1 MRSILYILFAVGGVL
16 VAIAL
21 SMVLLDDEGEQQ
33 VKPQSPSIELSKP
46 SIELSK
52 PAADKVETMDA
63 SNYSGTSLRPTDTT
77 PAAPLTIGLARVKPD
92 GAALFAGTAAPNAK
106 IRIFE
111 GNILLG
117 ETIANANGE
126 WLIVLE
132 KSLAS
137 GQHLIS
143 VAMER
148 SDGTTEMANRSL
160 AVEIYQDTESKPLV
174 ALLPETATEV
184 PVLIQSPDD
193 VDKSKSAASASEVTA
208 SEATASEVTASEAAA
223 SEVTTS
229 EVTASEVTAS
239 EATASEAAASEAAAS
254 EVTASEV
261 TASEAIV
268 ADPAKA
274 DAAMHETAEPAPA
287 KTQANSQI
295 EASQI
300 AALAPSAIVWRDASR
315 ILISGTSRGGVRVTV
330 NDARGQFG
338 EALVLADGAWQVA
351 GSLDMDIAVN
361 QLRFALFDYA
371 NQIIARYDL
380 PVKARD
386 LAKGQDGSPLVVVNK
401 GDMLWRIAYH
411 QLGEGVKYVDIV
423 RRNQQDI
430 ADPDLIYPKQIFAV
444 PQSSATTSDKN

>member
-21 SMVLLDDEGEQQ
+21 SMVLLDDEGDQQ
-33 VKPQSPSIELSKP
+33 VQPQSPSIELSQ
-46 SIELSK
+46 
-52 PAADKVETMDA
+52 PAADKAERSDKD
-63 SNYSGTSLRPTDTT
+63 SGTSLQPPNAT
-77 PAAPLTIGLARVKPD
+77 PAAPLTIDLARVKPD
-92 GAALFAGTAAPNAK
+92 GAAVFAGTAAPNAK

-111 GNILLG
+111 GDILLG

-126 WLIVLE
+126 WVIVLE
-132 KSLAS
+132 KSLAA

-148 SDGTTEMANRSL
+148 SDGTTEMADRSL
-160 AVEIYQDTESKPLV
+160 AVEIYQDTETKPLV

-193 VDKSKSAASASEVTA
+193 VDKAKLAA
-208 SEATASEVTASEAAA
+208 
-223 SEVTTS
+223 
-229 EVTASEVTAS
+229 TAS
-239 EATASEAAASEAAAS
+239 EATASEA
-254 EVTASEV
+254 

-268 ADPAKA
+268 VDPAKA
-274 DAAMHETAEPAPA
+274 DAAMPETAAAAPGKA
-287 KTQANSQI
+287 QANSQI
-295 EASQI
+295 AASQI

-315 ILISGTSRGGVRVTV
+315 ILISGTSRGGVRVAV
-330 NDARGQFG
+330 NDAKGQFG

-361 QLRFALFDYA
+361 QLRFALFDDA

-386 LAKGQDGSPLVVVNK
+386 LAKGQDGSPLIVVNK

-430 ADPDLIYPKQIFAV
+430 TDPDLIYPKQIFAV
-444 PQSSATTSDKN
+444 PQSSATASDKN

>member
-21 SMVLLDDEGEQQ
+21 SMVLLDDEGDQQ
-33 VKPQSPSIELSKP
+33 VQPQSPSIELSQ
-46 SIELSK
+46 
-52 PAADKVETMDA
+52 PAADKAERSDKD
-63 SNYSGTSLRPTDTT
+63 SGTSLQPPNAT
-77 PAAPLTIGLARVKPD
+77 PAAPLTIDLARVKPD
-92 GAALFAGTAAPNAK
+92 GAAVFAGTAAPNTK

-111 GNILLG
+111 GDILLG

-126 WLIVLE
+126 WVIVLE
-132 KSLAS
+132 KSLAA

-148 SDGTTEMANRSL
+148 SDGTTEMADRSL
-160 AVEIYQDTESKPLV
+160 AVEIYQDTETKPLV

-193 VDKSKSAASASEVTA
+193 VDKAKLAA
-208 SEATASEVTASEAAA
+208 
-223 SEVTTS
+223 
-229 EVTASEVTAS
+229 TAS
-239 EATASEAAASEAAAS
+239 EATASEATASEA
-254 EVTASEV
+254 

-268 ADPAKA
+268 VDPAKA
-274 DAAMHETAEPAPA
+274 DAAMPETAAAAPGKA
-287 KTQANSQI
+287 QANSQI
-295 EASQI
+295 AASQI

-315 ILISGTSRGGVRVTV
+315 ILISGTSRGGVRVAV
-330 NDARGQFG
+330 NDAKGQFG

-361 QLRFALFDYA
+361 QLRFALFDDA

-386 LAKGQDGSPLVVVNK
+386 LAKGQDGSPLIVVNK

-430 ADPDLIYPKQIFAV
+430 TDPDLIYPKQIFAV
-444 PQSSATTSDKN
+444 PQSSAMASDKN

>member
-21 SMVLLDDEGEQQ
+21 SMVLLDDEGDQQ
-33 VKPQSPSIELSKP
+33 VQPQSPSIELSQ
-46 SIELSK
+46 
-52 PAADKVETMDA
+52 PAADKAERSDKD
-63 SNYSGTSLRPTDTT
+63 SGTSLQPPNAT
-77 PAAPLTIGLARVKPD
+77 PAAPLTIDLARVKPD
-92 GAALFAGTAAPNAK
+92 GAAVFAGTAAPNTK

-111 GNILLG
+111 GDILLG

-126 WLIVLE
+126 WVIVLE
-132 KSLAS
+132 KSLAA

-148 SDGTTEMANRSL
+148 SDGTTEMADRSL
-160 AVEIYQDTESKPLV
+160 AVEIYQDTETKPLV

-193 VDKSKSAASASEVTA
+193 VDKAKLAA
-208 SEATASEVTASEAAA
+208 
-223 SEVTTS
+223 
-229 EVTASEVTAS
+229 TAS
-239 EATASEAAASEAAAS
+239 EATASEA
-254 EVTASEV
+254 

-268 ADPAKA
+268 VDPAKA
-274 DAAMHETAEPAPA
+274 DAAMPETAAAAPGKA
-287 KTQANSQI
+287 QANSQI
-295 EASQI
+295 AASQI

-315 ILISGTSRGGVRVTV
+315 ILISGTSRGGVRVAV
-330 NDARGQFG
+330 NDAKGQFG

-361 QLRFALFDYA
+361 QLRFALFDDA

-386 LAKGQDGSPLVVVNK
+386 LAKGQDGSPLIVVNK
-401 GDMLWRIAYH
+401 GDMLWRIAY
-411 QLGEGVKYVDIV
+411 QQMGKGVRYVDIV

-444 PQSSATTSDKN
+444 PQSSATASDKN

>member
-1 MRSILYILFAVGGVL
+1 VRSILYILFAVGGVL

-21 SMVLLDDEGEQQ
+21 SMVLLDDESEQQ
-33 VKPQSPSIELSKP
+33 VQPQSP

-52 PAADKVETMDA
+52 PAADKAETSDA
-63 SNYSGTSLRPTDTT
+63 GKDSGTSLRPTDAT
-77 PAAPLTIGLARVKPD
+77 PTAPLTIDLARVKPD
-92 GAALFAGTAAPNAK
+92 GAAVFAGTAAPNAK

-111 GNILLG
+111 GDILLG

-126 WLIVLE
+126 WVIVLE
-132 KSLAS
+132 KSLAA

-148 SDGTTEMANRSL
+148 SDGTTEMADRSL
-160 AVEIYQDTESKPLV
+160 AVEIYQDTETKPLV

-193 VDKSKSAASASEVTA
+193 VDKAKPAA
-208 SEATASEVTASEAAA
+208 
-223 SEVTTS
+223 
-229 EVTASEVTAS
+229 
-239 EATASEAAASEAAAS
+239 
-254 EVTASEV
+254 

-268 ADPAKA
+268 ADAAKA
-274 DAAMHETAEPAPA
+274 DATMSETAAVAPGKA
-287 KTQANSQI
+287 EANSQI
-295 EASQI
+295 SASQI

-315 ILISGTSRGGVRVTV
+315 ILISGTSRGGVRVAV
-330 NDARGQFG
+330 NDAKGQFG

-361 QLRFALFDYA
+361 QLRFALFDDA

-444 PQSSATTSDKN
+444 PQSSATASDKN

>member
-1 MRSILYILFAVGGVL
+1 VRSILYILFAVGGVL

-21 SMVLLDDEGEQQ
+21 SMVLLDDEGDQQ
-33 VKPQSPSIELSKP
+33 VQPQSPSIELSQ
-46 SIELSK
+46 
-52 PAADKVETMDA
+52 PAADKAERSDKD
-63 SNYSGTSLRPTDTT
+63 SGTSLQPPNAT
-77 PAAPLTIGLARVKPD
+77 PAAPLTIDLARVKPD
-92 GAALFAGTAAPNAK
+92 GAAVFAGTAAPNTK

-111 GNILLG
+111 GDILLG

-126 WLIVLE
+126 WVIVLE
-132 KSLAS
+132 KSLAA

-148 SDGTTEMANRSL
+148 SDGTTEMADRSL
-160 AVEIYQDTESKPLV
+160 AVEIYQDTETKPLV

-193 VDKSKSAASASEVTA
+193 VDKAKLAA
-208 SEATASEVTASEAAA
+208 
-223 SEVTTS
+223 
-229 EVTASEVTAS
+229 TAS
-239 EATASEAAASEAAAS
+239 EATASEATASEA
-254 EVTASEV
+254 TASEA

-268 ADPAKA
+268 VDPAKA
-274 DAAMHETAEPAPA
+274 DAAMPETAAAAPGKA
-287 KTQANSQI
+287 QANSQI
-295 EASQI
+295 AASQI

-315 ILISGTSRGGVRVTV
+315 ILISGTSRGGVRVAV
-330 NDARGQFG
+330 NDAKGQFG

-361 QLRFALFDYA
+361 QLRFALFDDA

-386 LAKGQDGSPLVVVNK
+386 LAKGQDGSPLIVVNK

-430 ADPDLIYPKQIFAV
+430 TDPDLIYPKQIFAV
-444 PQSSATTSDKN
+444 PQSSATASDKN

>member
-1 MRSILYILFAVGGVL
+1 RSILYILFAVGGVL

-21 SMVLLDDEGEQQ
+21 SMVLLDDEGDQQ
-33 VKPQSPSIELSKP
+33 VQPQSPSIELSQ
-46 SIELSK
+46 
-52 PAADKVETMDA
+52 PAADKAETSDKD
-63 SNYSGTSLRPTDTT
+63 SGTSLQPPNVT
-77 PAAPLTIGLARVKPD
+77 PAAPLTIDLARVKPD
-92 GAALFAGTAAPNAK
+92 GAAVFAGTAAPNAK

-111 GNILLG
+111 GDILLG

-126 WLIVLE
+126 WVIVLE
-132 KSLAS
+132 KSLAA

-143 VAMER
+143 VATER
-148 SDGTTEMANRSL
+148 SDGTTEMADRSL
-160 AVEIYQDTESKPLV
+160 AVEIYQDTETKPLV

-193 VDKSKSAASASEVTA
+193 VDKTKSAATA
-208 SEATASEVTASEAAA
+208 SEATASGT
-223 SEVTTS
+223 
-229 EVTASEVTAS
+229 
-239 EATASEAAASEAAAS
+239 
-254 EVTASEV
+254 
-261 TASEAIV
+261 IV
-268 ADPAKA
+268 AD
-274 DAAMHETAEPAPA
+274 AAEAAPA
-287 KTQANSQI
+287 KPQAKSQI
-295 EASQI
+295 AASQI

-330 NDARGQFG
+330 NDAKGQFG

-361 QLRFALFDYA
+361 QLRFALFDDA

-444 PQSSATTSDKN
+444 PQSSATASDKN

>member
-21 SMVLLDDEGEQQ
+21 SMVLLDDESEQQ
-33 VKPQSPSIELSKP
+33 VQPQSPSIELSKP
-46 SIELSK
+46 
-52 PAADKVETMDA
+52 AADRAETSDA
-63 SNYSGTSLRPTDTT
+63 GKDSGTSLRPTDAT
-77 PAAPLTIGLARVKPD
+77 PTAPLTIDLARVKPD
-92 GAALFAGTAAPNAK
+92 GAAVFAGTAAPNAK

-111 GNILLG
+111 GDILLG

-126 WLIVLE
+126 WVIVLE
-132 KSLAS
+132 KSLAA

-148 SDGTTEMANRSL
+148 SDGTTEMADRSL
-160 AVEIYQDTESKPLV
+160 AVEIYQDTETKPLV

-193 VDKSKSAASASEVTA
+193 VDKAKPA
-208 SEATASEVTASEAAA
+208 
-223 SEVTTS
+223 
-229 EVTASEVTAS
+229 
-239 EATASEAAASEAAAS
+239 ATASEAN
-254 EVTASEV
+254 
-261 TASEAIV
+261 V
-268 ADPAKA
+268 ADAAKA
-274 DAAMHETAEPAPA
+274 DATMSETAAAASGKAE
-287 KTQANSQI
+287 ANSQI
-295 EASQI
+295 AASQI

-315 ILISGTSRGGVRVTV
+315 ILISGTSRGGVRVAV
-330 NDARGQFG
+330 NDAKGQFG
-338 EALVLADGAWQVA
+338 ETLVLADGAWQVA

-361 QLRFALFDYA
+361 QLRFALFDDA

-430 ADPDLIYPKQIFAV
+430 ADPDLIFPKQIFAV
-444 PQSSATTSDKN
+444 PQSSVTASDKN

>member
-1 MRSILYILFAVGGVL
+1 MRSILYILFALGGVL

-21 SMVLLDDEGEQQ
+21 SMVLLDDEGDQQ
-33 VKPQSPSIELSKP
+33 VQPQSP

-52 PAADKVETMDA
+52 PAADKAETSDA
-63 SNYSGTSLRPTDTT
+63 SKDSGTSLQPPSAT
-77 PAAPLTIGLARVKPD
+77 PAAPLTIDLARVKPD
-92 GAALFAGTAAPNAK
+92 GAAVFAGTAAPDVK

-111 GNILLG
+111 GDILLG

-126 WLIVLE
+126 WVIVLE
-132 KSLAS
+132 KSLAA

-148 SDGTTEMANRSL
+148 SDGTAKMADRSL
-160 AVEIYQDTESKPLV
+160 AVEIYQDTETKPLV

-193 VDKSKSAASASEVTA
+193 VDTAKSAAA
-208 SEATASEVTASEAAA
+208 
-223 SEVTTS
+223 
-229 EVTASEVTAS
+229 
-239 EATASEAAASEAAAS
+239 
-254 EVTASEV
+254 
-261 TASEAIV
+261 ASEAIV
-268 ADPAKA
+268 ADAAKA
-274 DAAMHETAEPAPA
+274 DAAMPETTRATLVKPQA
-287 KTQANSQI
+287 K
-295 EASQI
+295 SQI
-300 AALAPSAIVWRDASR
+300 AALASSAIVWRDASR

-330 NDARGQFG
+330 NDVKGQFG

-361 QLRFALFDYA
+361 QLRFALFDDA
-371 NQIIARYDL
+371 DQIIARYDL

-401 GDMLWRIAYH
+401 GDMLWRIAYQ

-423 RRNQQDI
+423 RRNKKDI
-430 ADPDLIYPKQIFAV
+430 TDPDLIYPKQIFAV
-444 PQSSATTSDKN
+444 PQSSATASDKN

>member
-1 MRSILYILFAVGGVL
+1 MQSILYILFAVGGVL

-21 SMVLLDDEGEQQ
+21 SMVLLDDEGDQKVQ
-33 VKPQSPSIELSKP
+33 PQSPSIELSQ
-46 SIELSK
+46 
-52 PAADKVETMDA
+52 PAADKAETSDKD
-63 SNYSGTSLRPTDTT
+63 SGTSLQPPNVT
-77 PAAPLTIGLARVKPD
+77 PAAPLTIDLARVKPD
-92 GAALFAGTAAPNAK
+92 GAAVFAGTAAPNAK

-111 GNILLG
+111 GDILLG

-126 WLIVLE
+126 WVIVLE
-132 KSLAS
+132 KSLAA

-148 SDGTTEMANRSL
+148 SDGTTEMADRSL
-160 AVEIYQDTESKPLV
+160 AVEIYQDTETKPLV

-193 VDKSKSAASASEVTA
+193 VDKTKSA
-208 SEATASEVTASEAAA
+208 ATASETTASG
-223 SEVTTS
+223 T
-229 EVTASEVTAS
+229 
-239 EATASEAAASEAAAS
+239 
-254 EVTASEV
+254 
-261 TASEAIV
+261 IV
-268 ADPAKA
+268 AD
-274 DAAMHETAEPAPA
+274 AAEAAPA
-287 KTQANSQI
+287 KPQAKSQI
-295 EASQI
+295 AASQI

-330 NDARGQFG
+330 NDAKGQFG

-361 QLRFALFDYA
+361 QLRFALFDDA

-444 PQSSATTSDKN
+444 PQSSATASDKN

>member
-1 MRSILYILFAVGGVL
+1 VRSMLYILFAVGGVL

-21 SMVLLDDEGEQQ
+21 SMVLLDDEGGQQ
-33 VKPQSPSIELSKP
+33 VKPQSPSIELSQ
-46 SIELSK
+46 SAI
-52 PAADKVETMDA
+52 DKAETPDA
-63 SNYSGTSLRPTDTT
+63 RKDSDTSLQQPDVT
-77 PAAPLTIGLARVKPD
+77 PAAPLTIDLARVKPD
-92 GAALFAGTAAPNAK
+92 GAAVFAGTAAANAK

-111 GNILLG
+111 GDILLG
-117 ETIANANGE
+117 ETVANANGE
-126 WLIVLE
+126 WVIVLE
-132 KSLAS
+132 KSLAA

-148 SDGTTEMANRSL
+148 SDGSTEMADRSL
-160 AVEIYQDTESKPLV
+160 AVEIYQDTETKPLV

-193 VDKSKSAASASEVTA
+193 VDAANP
-208 SEATASEVTASEAAA
+208 AAP
-223 SEVTTS
+223 S
-229 EVTASEVTAS
+229 
-239 EATASEAAASEAAAS
+239 
-254 EVTASEV
+254 
-261 TASEAIV
+261 SEAIV
-268 ADPAKA
+268 ADATGA
-274 DAAMHETAEPAPA
+274 DAAAAKAAMGDTTEAAPTKPQA
-287 KTQANSQI
+287 K
-295 EASQI
+295 SQI
-300 AALAPSAIVWRDASR
+300 AALAPSAIIWRDASR

-330 NDARGQFG
+330 NDEKGQFG

-361 QLRFALFDYA
+361 HLRFALFDEA
-371 NQIIARYDL
+371 NHIIARYDL

-430 ADPDLIYPKQIFAV
+430 NDPDLIYPKQIFAV
-444 PQSSATTSDKN
+444 PQPSATASDKN

>member
-21 SMVLLDDEGEQQ
+21 SMVLLDDEGDQQ
-33 VKPQSPSIELSKP
+33 VQPQSPSIELSQ
-46 SIELSK
+46 L
-52 PAADKVETMDA
+52 AANKAETSDKD
-63 SNYSGTSLRPTDTT
+63 SGTSLQPPNAT
-77 PAAPLTIGLARVKPD
+77 PAAPLTIDLARVKPD
-92 GAALFAGTAAPNAK
+92 GAAVFAGTAAPNAK

-111 GNILLG
+111 GDILLG
-117 ETIANANGE
+117 ETIANAYGE
-126 WLIVLE
+126 WVIVLE
-132 KSLAS
+132 KSLAA

-143 VAMER
+143 VATER
-148 SDGTTEMANRSL
+148 SDGTTEMADRSL
-160 AVEIYQDTESKPLV
+160 AVEIYQDTETKPLV

-193 VDKSKSAASASEVTA
+193 VDKTKSAATA
-208 SEATASEVTASEAAA
+208 SEATASGT
-223 SEVTTS
+223 
-229 EVTASEVTAS
+229 
-239 EATASEAAASEAAAS
+239 
-254 EVTASEV
+254 
-261 TASEAIV
+261 IV
-268 ADPAKA
+268 AD
-274 DAAMHETAEPAPA
+274 AAEAAPA
-287 KTQANSQI
+287 KPQAKSQI
-295 EASQI
+295 AASQI

-330 NDARGQFG
+330 NDAKGQFG

-361 QLRFALFDYA
+361 QLRFALFDDA

-444 PQSSATTSDKN
+444 PQSSATASDKN

>member
-21 SMVLLDDEGEQQ
+21 SMVLLDDEGDQQ
-33 VKPQSPSIELSKP
+33 VQPQSPSIELSQ
-46 SIELSK
+46 
-52 PAADKVETMDA
+52 PAADKAETSDKD
-63 SNYSGTSLRPTDTT
+63 SGTSLQPPNVT
-77 PAAPLTIGLARVKPD
+77 PAAPLTIDLARVKPD
-92 GAALFAGTAAPNAK
+92 GAAVFAGTAAPNAK

-111 GNILLG
+111 GDILLG

-126 WLIVLE
+126 WVIVLE
-132 KSLAS
+132 KSLVA

-143 VAMER
+143 VATER
-148 SDGTTEMANRSL
+148 SDGTTEMADRSL
-160 AVEIYQDTESKPLV
+160 AVEIYQDTETKPLV

-193 VDKSKSAASASEVTA
+193 VDKTKSAATA
-208 SEATASEVTASEAAA
+208 SEATASGT
-223 SEVTTS
+223 
-229 EVTASEVTAS
+229 
-239 EATASEAAASEAAAS
+239 
-254 EVTASEV
+254 
-261 TASEAIV
+261 IV
-268 ADPAKA
+268 AD
-274 DAAMHETAEPAPA
+274 AAEAAPA
-287 KTQANSQI
+287 KPQAKSQI
-295 EASQI
+295 AASQI

-330 NDARGQFG
+330 NDAKGQFG

-361 QLRFALFDYA
+361 QLRFALFDDA

-444 PQSSATTSDKN
+444 PQSSATASDKN

>member
-1 MRSILYILFAVGGVL
+1 MQSILYILFAVGGVL

-21 SMVLLDDEGEQQ
+21 SMVLLDDEGDQKVQ
-33 VKPQSPSIELSKP
+33 PQSPSIELSQ
-46 SIELSK
+46 
-52 PAADKVETMDA
+52 PAADKAVTADKD
-63 SNYSGTSLRPTDTT
+63 SGTSLRPPNAT
-77 PAAPLTIGLARVKPD
+77 PAAPLTIDLARVKPD
-92 GAALFAGTAAPNAK
+92 GAAVFAGTAAPNAK

-111 GNILLG
+111 GDILLG

-126 WLIVLE
+126 WVIVLE
-132 KSLAS
+132 KSLAA

-148 SDGTTEMANRSL
+148 SDGTTEMADRSL
-160 AVEIYQDTESKPLV
+160 AVEIYQDTETKPLV

-193 VDKSKSAASASEVTA
+193 VDKTKSAATA
-208 SEATASEVTASEAAA
+208 SEATASGT
-223 SEVTTS
+223 
-229 EVTASEVTAS
+229 
-239 EATASEAAASEAAAS
+239 
-254 EVTASEV
+254 
-261 TASEAIV
+261 IV
-268 ADPAKA
+268 AD
-274 DAAMHETAEPAPA
+274 AAEAAPA
-287 KTQANSQI
+287 KPQAKSQI
-295 EASQI
+295 AASQI

-330 NDARGQFG
+330 NDAKGQFG

-361 QLRFALFDYA
+361 QLRFALFDDA
-371 NQIIARYDL
+371 NQVIARYDL

-430 ADPDLIYPKQIFAV
+430 ADPDLIFPKQIFAV
-444 PQSSATTSDKN
+444 PQSSATASDKN

>member
-21 SMVLLDDEGEQQ
+21 SMVLLDDEGDQQ
-33 VKPQSPSIELSKP
+33 VQPQSPSIELSQ
-46 SIELSK
+46 
-52 PAADKVETMDA
+52 PAADKAERSDKD
-63 SNYSGTSLRPTDTT
+63 SGTSLQPPNAT
-77 PAAPLTIGLARVKPD
+77 PAAPLTIDLARVKPD
-92 GAALFAGTAAPNAK
+92 GAAVFAGTAAPNAK

-111 GNILLG
+111 GDILLG

-126 WLIVLE
+126 WVIVLE
-132 KSLAS
+132 KSLAA

-148 SDGTTEMANRSL
+148 SDGTTEMADRSL
-160 AVEIYQDTESKPLV
+160 AVEIYQDTETKPLV

-193 VDKSKSAASASEVTA
+193 VDKAKLAA
-208 SEATASEVTASEAAA
+208 
-223 SEVTTS
+223 
-229 EVTASEVTAS
+229 TAS
-239 EATASEAAASEAAAS
+239 EATASEATASEA
-254 EVTASEV
+254 TASEA

-268 ADPAKA
+268 VDPAKA
-274 DAAMHETAEPAPA
+274 DAAMPETAAAAPGKA
-287 KTQANSQI
+287 QANSQI
-295 EASQI
+295 AASQI

-315 ILISGTSRGGVRVTV
+315 ILISGTSRGGVRVAV
-330 NDARGQFG
+330 NDAKGQFG

-361 QLRFALFDYA
+361 QLRFALFDDA

-386 LAKGQDGSPLVVVNK
+386 LAKGQDGSPLIVVNK

-444 PQSSATTSDKN
+444 PQSSATASDKN

>member
-21 SMVLLDDEGEQQ
+21 SMVLLDDEGDQQ
-33 VKPQSPSIELSKP
+33 VQPQSPSIELSQ
-46 SIELSK
+46 
-52 PAADKVETMDA
+52 PAADKAERSDKD
-63 SNYSGTSLRPTDTT
+63 SGTSLQPPNAT
-77 PAAPLTIGLARVKPD
+77 PAAPLTIDLARVKPD
-92 GAALFAGTAAPNAK
+92 GAAVFAGTAAPNAK

-111 GNILLG
+111 GDILLG

-126 WLIVLE
+126 WVIVLE
-132 KSLAS
+132 KSLAA

-143 VAMER
+143 VATER
-148 SDGTTEMANRSL
+148 SDGTTETADRSL
-160 AVEIYQDTESKPLV
+160 AVEIYQDTETKPLV

-193 VDKSKSAASASEVTA
+193 VDKTKSAA
-208 SEATASEVTASEAAA
+208 
-223 SEVTTS
+223 
-229 EVTASEVTAS
+229 TAS
-239 EATASEAAASEAAAS
+239 EATASEA
-254 EVTASEV
+254 TASG
-261 TASEAIV
+261 TIV
-268 ADPAKA
+268 AD
-274 DAAMHETAEPAPA
+274 AAEAAPA
-287 KTQANSQI
+287 KPQAKSQI
-295 EASQI
+295 AASQI

-330 NDARGQFG
+330 NDAKGQFG

-361 QLRFALFDYA
+361 QLRFALFDDA

-444 PQSSATTSDKN
+444 PQSSATASDKN

>member
-1 MRSILYILFAVGGVL
+1 VRSILYILFAVGGVL

-21 SMVLLDDEGEQQ
+21 SMVLLDDEGDQQ
-33 VKPQSPSIELSKP
+33 VQPQSPSIELSQ
-46 SIELSK
+46 
-52 PAADKVETMDA
+52 PAADKAERSDKD
-63 SNYSGTSLRPTDTT
+63 SGTSLQPPNAT
-77 PAAPLTIGLARVKPD
+77 PAAPLTIDLARVKPD
-92 GAALFAGTAAPNAK
+92 GAAVFAGTAAPNTK

-111 GNILLG
+111 GDILLG
-117 ETIANANGE
+117 ETIANAVGE
-126 WLIVLE
+126 WVIVLE
-132 KSLAS
+132 KSLAA

-148 SDGTTEMANRSL
+148 SDGTTEMADRSL
-160 AVEIYQDTESKPLV
+160 AVEIYQDTETKPLV

-193 VDKSKSAASASEVTA
+193 VDKAKLAA
-208 SEATASEVTASEAAA
+208 
-223 SEVTTS
+223 
-229 EVTASEVTAS
+229 TAS
-239 EATASEAAASEAAAS
+239 EATASEATASEA
-254 EVTASEV
+254 

-268 ADPAKA
+268 VDPAKA
-274 DAAMHETAEPAPA
+274 DAAMPETAAAAPGKA
-287 KTQANSQI
+287 QANSQI
-295 EASQI
+295 AASQI

-315 ILISGTSRGGVRVTV
+315 ILISGTSRGGVRVAV
-330 NDARGQFG
+330 NDAKGQFG

-361 QLRFALFDYA
+361 QLRFALFDDA

-386 LAKGQDGSPLVVVNK
+386 LAKGQDGSPLIVVNK

-430 ADPDLIYPKQIFAV
+430 TDPDLIYPKQIFAV
-444 PQSSATTSDKN
+444 PQSSATASDKN

>member
-1 MRSILYILFAVGGVL
+1 LQPPNA
-16 VAIAL
+16 
-21 SMVLLDDEGEQQ
+21 
-33 VKPQSPSIELSKP
+33 K
-46 SIELSK
+46 
-52 PAADKVETMDA
+52 
-63 SNYSGTSLRPTDTT
+63 
-77 PAAPLTIGLARVKPD
+77 PAAPLTIDLARVKPD
-92 GAALFAGTAAPNAK
+92 GAAVFAGTAAPNAK

-111 GNILLG
+111 GDILLG

-126 WLIVLE
+126 WVIVLE
-132 KSLAS
+132 KSLAA

-148 SDGTTEMANRSL
+148 SDGTTEMADRSL
-160 AVEIYQDTESKPLV
+160 AVEIYQDTETKPLV

-193 VDKSKSAASASEVTA
+193 VDKAKLAA
-208 SEATASEVTASEAAA
+208 
-223 SEVTTS
+223 
-229 EVTASEVTAS
+229 TAS
-239 EATASEAAASEAAAS
+239 EATASEATASEA
-254 EVTASEV
+254 

-268 ADPAKA
+268 VDPAKA
-274 DAAMHETAEPAPA
+274 DAAMPETAAAAPGKA
-287 KTQANSQI
+287 QANSQI
-295 EASQI
+295 AASQI

-315 ILISGTSRGGVRVTV
+315 ILISGTSRGGVRVAV
-330 NDARGQFG
+330 NDAKGQFG

-361 QLRFALFDYA
+361 QLRFALFDDA

-386 LAKGQDGSPLVVVNK
+386 LAKGQDGSPLIVVNK

-444 PQSSATTSDKN
+444 PQSSATASDKN

>member
-21 SMVLLDDEGEQQ
+21 SMVLLDDEGDQQ
-33 VKPQSPSIELSKP
+33 VQPQSP

-52 PAADKVETMDA
+52 PAADKAETLD
-63 SNYSGTSLRPTDTT
+63 SGKDSDTSLQPPNAT
-77 PAAPLTIGLARVKPD
+77 PAAPLTIDLARVKPD
-92 GAALFAGTAAPNAK
+92 GAAVFAGTAAPNAK

-111 GNILLG
+111 GDILLG
-117 ETIANANGE
+117 ETVANANGE
-126 WLIVLE
+126 WVIVLE
-132 KSLAS
+132 KSLAA

-148 SDGTTEMANRSL
+148 SDGTTEMADRSL
-160 AVEIYQDTESKPLV
+160 AVEIYQDTETKPLV

-193 VDKSKSAASASEVTA
+193 VDKAKLAA
-208 SEATASEVTASEAAA
+208 
-223 SEVTTS
+223 
-229 EVTASEVTAS
+229 TAS
-239 EATASEAAASEAAAS
+239 EATASEATASEA
-254 EVTASEV
+254 

-268 ADPAKA
+268 VDPAKA
-274 DAAMHETAEPAPA
+274 DAAMPETAAAAPGKA
-287 KTQANSQI
+287 QANSQI
-295 EASQI
+295 AASQI

-315 ILISGTSRGGVRVTV
+315 ILISGTSRGGVRVAV
-330 NDARGQFG
+330 NDAKGQFG

-361 QLRFALFDYA
+361 QLRFALFDDA

-386 LAKGQDGSPLVVVNK
+386 LAKGQDGSPLIVVNK

-430 ADPDLIYPKQIFAV
+430 TDPDLIYPKQIFAV
-444 PQSSATTSDKN
+444 PQSSATASDKN